1 MGVPKPPPVGVSD
14 PLPIWIPEHQPMGSP
29 SLHLWVSHI
38 LHSWGSPKL
47 RLRGSHIPH
56 PWGPHPGT
64 PVQLSG
70 GVPSPCPLSP
80 QPRDILPGVPQ
91 PHPAPGAPCGAGDSS
106 GSLQK
111 GLRQRGS
118 SGPAPPPMSC
128 RPHNVPSSP
137 PWQSAIPRSLLGGHS
152 RGLSLSSMPPTPC
165 PAPSTR
171 SCSRGSR
178 PHRPSRRDTPVPP
191 TPARPCPQ
199 PTGDTGTPDRL
210 LLVPPLVLPRSGS
223 VPNTRRAKG
232 TFAPALSPRAQP
244 RACPDSRRAKDP
256 AGHQGP
262 LGIPG
267 SRGTGPGWV
276 GVGSIRT
283 GSCAGALPRLP
294 QPLLDCCQQPS
305 PLPRASFTPHGH
317 GTPRSGFSYDGADG
331 SEGPA
336 GGGDT

>member
-1 MGVPKPPPVGVSD
+1 MRGRGQFW
-14 PLPIWIPEHQPMGSP
+14 LPA
-29 SLHLWVSHI
+29 
-38 LHSWGSPKL
+38 K
-47 RLRGSHIPH
+47 
-56 PWGPHPGT
+56 
-64 PVQLSG
+64 
-70 GVPSPCPLSP
+70 
-80 QPRDILPGVPQ
+80 
-91 PHPAPGAPCGAGDSS
+91 GAPSARISRTSPHVLPATQRPQLPALAKRHPTVPPGGTQS
-106 GSLQK
+106 GIVAL
-111 GLRQRGS
+111 LDATH
-118 SGPAPPPMSC
+118 PVPP
-128 RPHNVPSSP
+128 
-137 PWQSAIPRSLLGGHS
+137 I
-152 RGLSLSSMPPTPC
+152 
-165 PAPSTR
+165 PSTR
-171 SCSRGSR
+171 SCSRVSR

-210 LLVPPLVLPRSGS
+210 LLIPPLVVPRSGS

-283 GSCAGALPRLP
+283 GSRAGALPRLP
-294 QPLLDCCQQPS
+294 QPLPDCCQQPS
-305 PLPRASFTPHGH
+305 PLPRASFTPHGP
-317 GTPRSGFSYDGADG
+317 GTPRSGFSHDGADG

-336 GGGDT
+336 GGGDTGEAAAEQERRGMSLQDESHPTGCSPARPSVCGPAPACSSPGRCSAPAAWKGLNPLKNTCPGQGWSAHPGGI